1 MKSFPTKEKLK
12 ERVKELTC
20 LYEVSQIIARP
31 DSKQKQVLKKK
42 ISSTKKAWRYNKE
55 AIAELVIPEYKLL
68 TAKLNEHTV
77 SQNSDIRIANVVVGY
92 IKVHYPKSKYA
103 QNDFLKE
110 EQKLLNTLAF
120 EIGTYL
126 EKLKNFEKKQILMRT
141 VERADRLSV
150 LGEMTAGIA
159 HELNTPLGNILG
171 YAELIKSNNT
181 DPEIDSDIST
191 VIHSVIYSREIV
203 KKLMFF
209 SCEMPQQLQLKEIKP
224 IVTFAMSF
232 LQQNFQKKNINS
244 ELIFKNDTII
254 ARIDVVQI
262 TQVFF
267 NLLINAI
274 HASPDKGTIKTI
286 IESDSQHLFI
296 TIKDQGTGIPDAIKQ
311 KIFEPFFTTKAPNKG
326 CGLGLSVVHGIVR
339 NHNGDITVRDNTPAG
354 TIFIIKL
361 PLN

>member
-20 LYEVSQIIARP
+20 LYEVSKTIARS
-31 DSKQKQVLKKK
+31 DGKEKQVFKK
-42 ISSTKKAWRYNKE
+42 IILSTKKAWRYNKD
-55 AIAELVIPEYKLL
+55 AVVELLIPDYALL
-68 TAKLNEHTV
+68 TTKLNEQTV
-77 SQNSDIRIANVVVGY
+77 SQYSDIRVANVTVGY
-92 IKVHYPKSKYA
+92 IKVHYPENKYS

-110 EQKLLNTLAF
+110 EQKLLDTIAF

-126 EKLKNFEKKQILMRT
+126 EKLKNFKKKQILMRT
-141 VERADRLSV
+141 VERVDRLSV

-181 DPEIDSDIST
+181 NPEIDSDIS
-191 VIHSVIYSREIV
+191 IIINSVIYSREIV

-209 SCEMPQQLQLKEIKP
+209 SCEMPQQLQLQEIKP
-224 IVTFAMSF
+224 IVNFAMSF
-232 LQQNFQKKNINS
+232 LKQNFQKRNIKS
-244 ELIFKNDTII
+244 ELIFKNDTVV
-254 ARIDVVQI
+254 ARIDNVQL

-274 HASPDKGTIKTI
+274 HASPEKSIIKTI
-286 IESDSQHLFI
+286 IESDTENLFI
-296 TIKDQGTGIPDAIKQ
+296 TVEDHGIGIPDAMKQ
-311 KIFEPFFTTKAPNKG
+311 KVFEPFFTTKATNKG
-326 CGLGLSVVHGIVR
+326 CGLGLSVVHGIIK
-339 NHNGDITVRDNTPAG
+339 NHNGEITIRNNTPRG